1 MPKVKFV
8 QEKKEIEVA
17 PGANLRTEAMKAGI
31 ELYEGPDRLLNCRGF
46 GMCATCTVWLKND
59 TAKNAGPMGIHERIR
74 RALGFWALGHEEECR
89 LACQTKVMG
98 DLEVWTRP
106 GYNWFGET
114 AAAPAA
120 KPSAPA
126 PVAKPAVAASAAPS
140 SAASAAPS
148 SATAAPKA

>member
-17 PGANLRTEAMKAGI
+17 SGANLRQEAMKAGI
-31 ELYEGPDRLLNCRGF
+31 ELYEGPDRLFNCRGF

-59 TAKNAGPMGIHERIR
+59 TAKNASPMGIHERVR
-74 RALGFWALGHEEECR
+74 RALGFWALGHEDECR
-89 LACQTKVMG
+89 LACQTEVLG

-114 AAAPAA
+114 VTTPATAKPAVPAPVKPASPAPVAAAAAPA
-120 KPSAPA
+120 
-126 PVAKPAVAASAAPS
+126 
-140 SAASAAPS
+140 
-148 SATAAPKA
+148 PKA